1 MGSELD
7 EGLLLEGV
15 RGIRGVKGDDEVF
28 RGGGDD
34 GPIVAP
40 SRWAS
45 SPTKVSP
52 VSGSAADPHEE
63 QNLPLA
69 EIFAP
74 HFVQNM
80 GVANLTIGTWS
91 VVNACRS
98 G

>member
-1 MGSELD
+1 MGSELVSGLLLEDERGVRGEAGD
-7 EGLLLEGV
+7 EGLL
-15 RGIRGVKGDDEVF
+15 
-28 RGGGDD
+28 RGGGDE

-40 SRWAS
+40 SRLAT

-52 VSGSAADPHEE
+52 VSGSAAAPHEE

-80 GVANLTIGTWS
+80 GVGNLTIGPRPA
-91 VVNACRS
+91 VNALRS